1 MMDKMKDMK
10 TKKRTLKKEEKKESE
25 TEYVIRAE
33 NVDYT
38 YEGSKIKALD
48 HLSLNIRKGKK
59 VAVMGGNGCGK
70 STLMKTLSR
79 LLKPGKGQVVLDGKA
94 VHSYP
99 STQLAQMLG
108 LLPQSPTVPEG
119 ITVADLVARGRYPYR
134 KFMQNMTKEDY
145 AAVEDALERMGIT
158 ELANRCV
165 DELSGG
171 QRQRVWIALALAQE
185 TDILLLDEPTTYLD
199 IAYQVEILD
208 LLTELN
214 RRKGTTIVMILH
226 DVNLSAR
233 YANHLF
239 ALCRGKLIA
248 EGKPADV
255 ITEELMQKVY
265 QLNCIVMK
273 DPLSGAPLIVPKG
286 KY

>member
-1 MMDKMKDMK
+1 
-10 TKKRTLKKEEKKESE
+10 
-25 TEYVIRAE
+25 
-33 NVDYT
+33 
-38 YEGSKIKALD
+38 
-48 HLSLNIRKGKK
+48 
-59 VAVMGGNGCGK
+59 
-70 STLMKTLSR
+70 MKTLSR
-79 LLKPGKGQVVLDGKA
+79 LLKPEKGQVVSGRKSSSRLSFHAAGADAWTSSPVSNGTGGNHGGRFGRTWTISIPE
-94 VHSYP
+94 VHAEYD
-99 STQLAQMLG
+99 Q
-108 LLPQSPTVPEG
+108 
-119 ITVADLVARGRYPYR
+119 R
-134 KFMQNMTKEDY
+134 DY

-286 KY
+286 KN